1 MVKNKYQKFVVLGA
15 GGFIGSRMVAFL
27 KSKGHWVRA
36 VYRTYPKD
44 KEQWLKKADE
54 SISADL
60 FSLSDTMRA
69 IAGTDCVFHFAADMG
84 GVGYFSEA
92 QYTPTINNVLMDV
105 NVIKACEDL
114 KISRLFYP
122 SSACIFPIDRQSST
136 GLRENE
142 VLPANA
148 DQMYGW
154 EKLFMTLLLP
164 YAPIDIR
171 VGILHTIFGEGQ
183 PYDGKRAKFPD
194 AAVYK
199 AIMAKKNNSS
209 IEIWGNG
216 KQERT
221 FLYIDDALE
230 KIYEVMMKKKYWGPV
245 NIASSETVTIQQCV
259 EWCCE
264 FAHTKKK
271 FTYNLSKPSGV
282 LQRGSDNTMFN
293 KHYVYR
299 SKVSTKDGFRRVY
312 KFLSKKLQ

>member
-1 MVKNKYQKFVVLGA
+1 MAKTGFQRVVVLGA

-27 KSKGHWVRA
+27 KNKGHWVRA
-36 VYRTYPKD
+36 VYRSYPAD
-44 KEQWLKKADE
+44 KSQWLKKADE

-92 QYTPTINNVLMDV
+92 QYAPTLNNVLMDV
-105 NVIKACEDL
+105 NVVKACEDL
-114 KISRLFYP
+114 KIPRLFYP
-122 SSACIFPIDRQSST
+122 SSACIFPTDRQSST

-154 EKLFMTLLLP
+154 EKLFMTLLLD
-164 YAPIDIR
+164 YAPFGVR

-183 PYDGKRAKFPD
+183 QYTGKRAKFPD
-194 AAVYK
+194 SAVYK
-199 AIMAKKNNSS
+199 TIMAKKKKTS
-209 IEIWGNG
+209 IEIWGDG

-221 FLYIDDALE
+221 FLYIQDALE
-230 KIYEVMMKKKYWGPV
+230 KIYEITMAKKYWGPV
-245 NIASSETVTIQQCV
+245 NIASDEVVTIQQCV

-264 FAHTKKK
+264 FARVPKK
-271 FTYNLSKPSGV
+271 
-282 LQRGSDNTMFN
+282 
-293 KHYVYR
+293 VYI
-299 SKVSTKDGFRRVY
+299 
-312 KFLSKKLQ
+312 